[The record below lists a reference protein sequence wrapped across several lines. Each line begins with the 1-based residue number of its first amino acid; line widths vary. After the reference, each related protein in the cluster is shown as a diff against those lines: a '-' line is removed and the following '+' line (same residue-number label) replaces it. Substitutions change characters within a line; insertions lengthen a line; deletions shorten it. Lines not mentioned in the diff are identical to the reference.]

1 MILSDICQYV
11 SEKISVSSLDE
22 NTYISTENMLPN
34 KSGITVATNLPAT
47 EYTPKYNTDDI
58 LISNIRPYFKKI
70 YKAQKQGGCSA
81 DVLVL
86 RAKQGIIPSFL
97 YYVLSDDAFFE
108 YATATSKGTKMPRGD
123 KIAIMK
129 YKVPNVSPE
138 IQQKIAS
145 ILSALDHK
153 IELNQRQNNNLEQQA
168 QALFNEKIVNNLKQ
182 GCIGD
187 YCSIK
192 SGFAFKSSWW
202 QNTGVRVIKIKN
214 IEPSGLNLQEC
225 SFVSEDK
232 VSIAKEFIVK
242 GGDLL
247 IAMTGA
253 TIGKFAIVPHVDEI
267 LLVNQRVGK
276 FFLGDNPLEKLPFIY
291 CTLKQ
296 PEVVSEI
303 INRGQ
308 GSAQPNISGNDI
320 MSITCNYPDENI
332 IAGFNNICRPY
343 FEKII
348 TNQYENTRLAAI
360 RDALLPKLMSG
371 EIDVS
376 NVDISALTS
385 TDKLS
390 FSEE

>member
-153 IELNQRQNNNLEQQA
+153 IELNQRQNNNLEPA
-168 QALFNEKIVNNLKQ
+168 NDNATSAEK
-182 GCIGD
+182 
-187 YCSIK
+187 
-192 SGFAFKSSWW
+192 
-202 QNTGVRVIKIKN
+202 
-214 IEPSGLNLQEC
+214 
-225 SFVSEDK
+225 
-232 VSIAKEFIVK
+232 
-242 GGDLL
+242 
-247 IAMTGA
+247 
-253 TIGKFAIVPHVDEI
+253 
-267 LLVNQRVGK
+267 
-276 FFLGDNPLEKLPFIY
+276 
-291 CTLKQ
+291 
-296 PEVVSEI
+296 EV
-303 INRGQ
+303 
-308 GSAQPNISGNDI
+308 A
-320 MSITCNYPDENI
+320 
-332 IAGFNNICRPY
+332 
-343 FEKII
+343 
-348 TNQYENTRLAAI
+348 
-360 RDALLPKLMSG
+360 
-371 EIDVS
+371 
-376 NVDISALTS
+376 
-385 TDKLS
+385 
-390 FSEE
+390 